1 MKLHLTFCMIFI
13 CMGIDH
19 TIAQQLSPEE
29 ITSITSAI
37 PPLIRKHYVIE
48 DQKEAIASGIE
59 KKIKAGAY
67 HAYSNPDTLASKLS
81 HDLETISQDGHLYV
95 KHLTSGASSQKVD
108 WESWEKEER
117 RLEKVQNFGFTE
129 VEILPGNTGYIR
141 IVEFMHPQR
150 SMPTAVAAMK
160 MVENTD
166 ALIIDLR
173 GNGGGYP
180 GIMEYVLNHYFD
192 EGPTL
197 ISTTFYAEIDKN
209 PYTQYSSD
217 LVYGKPRAGTPLY
230 ILTDHKTGSAAEFFT
245 YTLQAFGKARVVGQP
260 TAGAAHMNSYYPLA
274 HNFRISIS
282 TAVPVNP
289 ITKSNW
295 EREGVQPDYVSN
307 PKDARQ
313 KALELILQDQQV
325 N

>member
-1 MKLHLTFCMIFI
+1 MRLHITLCLIIFCISGNF
-13 CMGIDH
+13 
-19 TIAQQLSPEE
+19 ALALQLSPKE

-37 PPLIRKHYVIE
+37 PPLIRKNYVIE
-48 DQKEAIASGIE
+48 ENKEMIASAIE
-59 KKIKAGAY
+59 KKINAGVYQAY
-67 HAYSNPDTLASKLS
+67 KHPDTLAKYLTY
-81 HDLETISQDGHLYV
+81 DLETISQDGHLYI
-95 KHLTSGASSQKVD
+95 KYQSSGTSSGEVD

-129 VEILPGNTGYIR
+129 VEILQGNTGYIK
-141 IVEFMHPQR
+141 IVEFMHPHR

-160 MVENTD
+160 MVENTE

-180 GIMEYVLNHYFD
+180 GIMEYVLSHYFD

-197 ISTTFYAEIDKN
+197 ISTTYYSEKDKN
-209 PYTQYSSD
+209 PYTQYTSD
-217 LVYGKPRAGTPLY
+217 LIYGKSRAGTPLY
-230 ILTDHKTGSAAEFFT
+230 ILSDGKTGSAAEFFT
-245 YTLQAFGKARVVGQP
+245 YTLQAFGKAKVVGQP

-307 PKDARQ
+307 PEDARQ

>member
-1 MKLHLTFCMIFI
+1 MKLHLTFCLIFI
-13 CMGIDH
+13 CIGSY
-19 TIAQQLSPEE
+19 TPAQQLSPEE
-29 ITSITSAI
+29 ITSINSAI

-48 DQKEAIASGIE
+48 RNKEKIARAIE
-59 KKIKAGAY
+59 KKINAGVYQAY
-67 HAYSNPDTLASKLS
+67 NNPDTLAKHLT
-81 HDLETISQDGHLYV
+81 HDLEVISQDGHLYV
-95 KHLTSGASSQKVD
+95 KYLASETSSHEVD
-108 WESWEKEER
+108 WEKEER
-117 RLEKVQNFGFTE
+117 KLEKAQNFGFTE
-129 VEILPGNTGYIR
+129 VEILQGNIGYIK

-160 MVENTD
+160 MVENTE

-180 GIMEYVLNHYFD
+180 GIMEYILNYYFD

-197 ISTTFYAEIDKN
+197 ISTTYYSEKHKN
-209 PYTQYSSD
+209 PFTQYTSD

-230 ILTDHKTGSAAEFFT
+230 ILSDGRTGSAAEFFT
-245 YTLQAFGKARVVGQP
+245 YTLQAFGKAKVVGQP
-260 TAGAAHMNSYYPLA
+260 TAGAAHMNSYYPLN

-289 ITKSNW
+289 ITETNW
-295 EREGVQPDYVSN
+295 EKKGIQPDYLIE
-307 PKDARQ
+307 PEDAKQ
-313 KALELILQDQQV
+313 KALEILLQDQQV